1 VHADHPSL
9 PLDPLRVFLTQA
21 VHCTAPALP
30 CQRMHAID
38 RSPVWRVLEPGAARY
53 RRDAAAWRCCNL
65 SAAALMLSLC
75 HLPCCNFVLLPQN
88 YVDVTLE
95 VYNVSDC
102 SQMSSGS
109 ILMSNLQ
116 LGLSDNSSWLPQTW
130 YVV

>member
-1 VHADHPSL
+1 
-9 PLDPLRVFLTQA
+9 
-21 VHCTAPALP
+21 
-30 CQRMHAID
+30 M
-38 RSPVWRVLEPGAARY
+38 
-53 RRDAAAWRCCNL
+53 
-65 SAAALMLSLC
+65 
-75 HLPCCNFVLLPQN
+75 LPCCNLVLLPQN
-88 YVDVTLE
+88 YADVTLE